1 MATSSSILAWRILR
15 TEEPGRLQSMSLKEL
30 DMTEHVC
37 ERVHTHTQDI
47 SRGAEWCTFFLT
59 SNAPTYNL
67 LTQILG
73 LPEE

>member
-1 MATSSSILAWRILR
+1 
-15 TEEPGRLQSMSLKEL
+15 MSLKEL

-37 ERVHTHTQDI
+37 VCPSTHTQDI
-47 SRGAEWCTFFLT
+47 SRGAEWCTFFLI